1 MFRIG
6 AKASS
11 RQSLPSSASPVD
23 AEFELGGGAGG
34 GCPDLELE
42 PELDLLELDPLL
54 LGGFDKSLIP
64 VAAASK
70 LCVIKPSVI
79 SDSWVV
85 N

>member
-1 MFRIG
+1 MKIRPLSQSIT
-6 AKASS
+6 SS
-11 RQSLPSSASPVD
+11 SSCWKLEFLVPS
-23 AEFELGGGAGG
+23 FE
-34 GCPDLELE
+34 LELE
-42 PELDLLELDPLL
+42 LDPLELDPLL

-64 VAAASK
+64 VVAASK